1 MYCVLGVR
9 PVTRMGERTSGL
21 EIEMIPLI
29 GEVDVGLPVY
39 GAPRPGVT

>member
-21 EIEMIPLI
+21 EIEMTPVI

-39 GAPRPGVT
+39 GAPQTGVT